1 MHGRSTKRS
10 GFLRASVGARDA
22 IAIGDPREPAALR
35 RVDAPA
41 PRGAEPGPRSSLEE
55 LFRTLVHEELR
66 PFVHMLHDLLERLG
80 RAAHAS
86 DEFLSV
92 AKAAE
97 IAQVGEST
105 LRAWIKSGRLRA
117 GRAGRLVRIRRA
129 DLSALITDSRQEKR
143 LDPEAEAA
151 KILERNRSRER

>member
-1 MHGRSTKRS
+1 MVARNTKES
-10 GFLRASVGARDA
+10 GFLRANVAP
-22 IAIGDPREPAALR
+22 GDGVVSNTAGPPTILR
-35 RVDAPA
+35 RVDPPA
-41 PRGAEPGPRSSLEE
+41 PQAADSGQRPSLDE
-55 LFRTLVHEELR
+55 LFRTLVREELR

-80 RAAHAS
+80 RAPHAS
-86 DEFLSV
+86 DEFVSV

-129 DLSALITDSRQEKR
+129 DLSALITNSRQEKR
-143 LDPEAEAA
+143 HDPEAEAA
-151 KILERNRSRER
+151 KILERHRPTEP

>member
-1 MHGRSTKRS
+1 LDV
-10 GFLRASVGARDA
+10 FDASWLMKQ
-22 IAIGDPREPAALR
+22 PAALR
-35 RVDAPA
+35 RVDPPA
-41 PRGAEPGPRSSLEE
+41 PRGTEPGLRPSLEE

-80 RAAHAS
+80 RAAQAS
-86 DEFLSV
+86 YEFLSV
-92 AKAAE
+92 AKAAK

-129 DLSALITDSRQEKR
+129 DLSALITESPQEKR

-151 KILERNRSRER
+151 KILERNRPTEP